1 MEKFTVNTTIHL
13 NNNKIPH
20 SENTQTIIKIQYLYK
35 RLLIKPIIF
44 FSKWWA
50 AGLTAVPPAPT
61 SDGTPTFVI

>member
-1 MEKFTVNTTIHL
+1 MEKFTMDTTINLH
-13 NNNKIPH
+13 NNNIPH

-50 AGLTAVPPAPT
+50 PGLTVVPPAPN
-61 SDGTPTFVI
+61 SDGTPNFML